1 MQTIKFHWEFYMNSA
16 PAYSR
21 YFAYGSNLSFAQMKK
36 RCPYNLKIGIGIL
49 EGYRWIISK
58 RGYANVVKS
67 QHDYVLGEVYKITEY
82 DESRLDVREGVDE
95 KSYEKPKLEIFV
107 DDIAYDCLV
116 YVDPITE
123 EGTPD
128 EGYASTINEG
138 IKDSNLPQEY
148 VEKYIRE
155 KIPSLQC

>member
-1 MQTIKFHWEFYMNSA
+1 MADFSA
-16 PAYSR
+16 HIM
-21 YFAYGSNLSFAQMKK
+21 YFAYGSNLSFAQMNK

-67 QHDYVLGEVYKITEY
+67 QHDYVFGEVYKITEY
-82 DESRLDVREGVDE
+82 DESQLDIREGVE
-95 KSYEKPKLEIFV
+95 KKSYEKIPLEIFV
-107 DDIAYDCLV
+107 DDIAYECLV

-128 EGYASTINEG
+128 EGYASTINKG
-138 IKDSNLPQEY
+138 IVDCNLPEDY
-148 VEKYIRE
+148 VKKYLRD
-155 KIPSLQC
+155 KIPVNGI

>member
-1 MQTIKFHWEFYMNSA
+1 MADFSA
-16 PAYSR
+16 HIM

-67 QHDYVLGEVYKITEY
+67 QHDYVLGEVYKITES
-82 DESRLDVREGVDE
+82 DESRLDVRKGVDK
-95 KSYEKPKLEIFV
+95 KSYEKKQLEIFV

-138 IKDSNLPQEY
+138 IKDSNLPQEN